1 MCSRQSLSNLTTLDG
16 CLFPC
21 REAGVYAALTL
32 SLLSN
37 DMNSY
42 QISCL
47 ICVHILTFAEIPV
60 AARLFAEMTVAAEGS
75 WQSRLADGR

>member
-1 MCSRQSLSNLTTLDG
+1 
-16 CLFPC
+16 
-21 REAGVYAALTL
+21 
-32 SLLSN
+32 
-37 DMNSY
+37 MNSY